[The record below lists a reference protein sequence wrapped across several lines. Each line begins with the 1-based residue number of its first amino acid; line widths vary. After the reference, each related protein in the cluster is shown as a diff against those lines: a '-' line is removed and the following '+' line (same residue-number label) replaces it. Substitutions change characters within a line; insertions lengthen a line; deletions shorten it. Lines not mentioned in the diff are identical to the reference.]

1 MFLHQY
7 PEKVFVT
14 VSNVSEILGEWNSSP
29 FLTSRA
35 SSKNKRYDGFD
46 ENIIEPV
53 LMFTISMQEVFL
65 LFYIT
70 CYYIL

>member
-1 MFLHQY
+1 MDTNEYKKLLVFLHQY

-35 SSKNKRYDGFD
+35 SSKK
-46 ENIIEPV
+46 
-53 LMFTISMQEVFL
+53 
-65 LFYIT
+65 
-70 CYYIL
+70 